1 MTTQFV
7 GILSAIAAAVQAV
20 QSAATTAIALTD
32 VVNNR
37 VYQRDV
43 SSTSG
48 PIFIS
53 GTYAGGAPS
62 AVQAQV
68 IDAGTSAVVVP
79 WVNVD
84 TAPQDGNWLGFVTA
98 PQGGPYRVQVR
109 CANNTAIQAN
119 GTNSAYVG
127 IVLLCYGQSNMAYMF
142 GSGSMYV
149 APDEPIPAALAGTF
163 VFNGTTWAAAPNNG
177 IRVLMNELRT
187 ATGVPIGAM
196 HGAVSGQSISA
207 LSPGAP
213 EGLFNNFAA
222 TIAASGARGEFL
234 IWHQGEGNAGN
245 LTGTSAI
252 SYAASLGNIHQAI
265 CDAIGRTKAQ
275 FPLILAGLGR
285 TDSTDWTN
293 PAAWDAGQRML
304 MDAVGLMT
312 NAHYSHPNVDVS
324 LFDGVHWTASGYIR
338 AAKRYAWTITT
349 LLGLTTGKPDWRITS
364 ARVIDGTT
372 TDVTVTHSLGT
383 DFTPT
388 TGITGFEVSGD
399 NGGTWSAATGV
410 RVDAT
415 KIRLTHADVVTSN
428 LRKIRYLYG
437 TLPNITGLVKDNSV
451 LAVPLTQSGG
461 SITPIPLAAFPVT
474 TVVSSGATSGAGTTS
489 SRSNVSI
496 GAAQASRKL
505 LVIGVTSQARS
516 PLSSLVVTTNA
527 GDNVTATFVARSP
540 TSGSGQGAQIYTA
553 NVSGDATTASYALT
567 FTENPFATPVLH
579 VWSINVD
586 DLQSTTPVGSTAAG
600 GNVASYSRTLT
611 TAANGCA
618 IMVAAANTS
627 VATSGS
633 TDTWV
638 NRRSSGV
645 SGTSHHAWDTSGT
658 TANASA
664 AVSLTLGAAAAS
676 GMAAV
681 AFR

>member
-1 MTTQFV
+1 MKAV
-7 GILSAIAAAVQAV
+7 GIAGLSLGAVSSAVQAA

-37 VYQRDV
+37 VYQRDA

-48 PIFIS
+48 PIFVS
-53 GTYAGGAPS
+53 GTYTGGAPS

-79 WVNVD
+79 WTNVD
-84 TAPQDGNWLGFVTA
+84 TAPQGGNWLGFVNA

-109 CANNTAIQAN
+109 CANNTSLQAS

-142 GSGSMYV
+142 GSGAMY
-149 APDEPIPAALAGTF
+149 ASPDESIPAALTGTF
-163 VFNGTTWAAAPNNG
+163 VFDGTTWAAAPSNG

-196 HGAVSGQSISA
+196 HGAVSGQSIGS
-207 LSPGAP
+207 LVPGQT
-213 EGLFNNFAA
+213 LFNNFAA

-234 IWHQGEGNAGN
+234 VWHQGEGNAGTS
-245 LTGTSAI
+245 TGTSAE
-252 SYAASLGNIHQAI
+252 SYAASLGSIHQAV
-265 CDAIGRTKAQ
+265 CDAVGRTKAQ
-275 FPLILAGLGR
+275 MPLILAGLGR
-285 TDSTDWTN
+285 TDSISFTD
-293 PAAWDAGQRML
+293 PPAWDAGQRML

-312 NAHYSHPNVDVS
+312 NAHYSHANVDVT
-324 LFDGVHWTASGYIR
+324 LFDGIHWTASGYIR
-338 AAKRYAWTITT
+338 AAKRYARTITT

-372 TDVTVTHSLGT
+372 TDVTVTHSIGN
-383 DFTPT
+383 DYTPA

-437 TLPNITGLVKDNSV
+437 TLPDITGLVKDNSV

-461 SITPIPLAAFPVT
+461 PITPIPLAAFPVT
-474 TVVSSGATSGAGTTS
+474 TVLSSGATNGAGATS
-489 SRSNVSI
+489 SRTNVSI

-505 LVIGVTSQARS
+505 LVLGISTQSTANI
-516 PLSSLVVTTNA
+516 SSLVVTTDFGETVNA
-527 GDNVTATFVARSP
+527 TLVVRHGTT
-540 TSGSGQGAQIYTA
+540 TGQGCHIYTA
-553 NVSGDATTASYALT
+553 EVSGSATVASYALT
-567 FTENPFATPVLH
+567 FSANPFATPYIH
-579 VWSINVD
+579 CWSINVD
-586 DLQSTTPVGSTAAG
+586 DLQSTTPVGSTALA
-600 GNVASYSRTLT
+600 GNVSSFSSTLN

-627 VATSGS
+627 VSTSGS

-638 NRRSSGV
+638 NRRSSGI
-645 SGTSHHAWDTSGT
+645 SGTQHHAWDTSGT
-658 TANASA
+658 SSNTSSSI
-664 AVSLTLGAAAAS
+664 VLTLGAAVKGA
-676 GMAAV
+676 MAAV